1 MVWIFTEP
9 TTIVITER
17 LLMGLSSALI
27 FILFFLAN
35 KKISQE
41 KKLTLDKMD
50 KIIFYLACVQIT
62 ILFFYFL
69 LYTSTFLLASFR
81 TARIIQE
88 IFLCMLLSYILFEE
102 HVQEIIF
109 KIVTFAVVFIC
120 AFWFAIAILF
130 NSHLDYNCKKPYWIV
145 FSTLTFFVSLFT
157 VYFGVQALRI
167 IKKLIVSTQE
177 ELNQG
182 INAETRDKAKGK
194 SLDELKNKR
203 LQLSVLFVCSIVSS
217 SLQFIWDFVAFHDAE
232 HAKECSKYYVS
243 HNLTTLLLFLTLKFI
258 AFFMPAVSIYYTFYW
273 RNKKNNEH
281 VEENERSLSVF
292 YDYRDNNNEETEEI

>member
-9 TTIVITER
+9 STIVISER
-17 LLMGLSSALI
+17 VLMGLASALI
-27 FILFFLAN
+27 FFLFYLAN

-50 KIIFYLACVQIT
+50 KIIFYLACVQISL
-62 ILFFYFL
+62 LFFYFS

-109 KIVTFAVVFIC
+109 KIVTFAVVFVC

-130 NSHLDYNCKKPYWIV
+130 NSQIDYNCKKPYWIV
-145 FSTLTFFVSLFT
+145 FSTLTLFVSLFT
-157 VYFGVQALRI
+157 VFFGIQALRI
-167 IKKLIVSTQE
+167 IKKLIFSTQE
-177 ELNQG
+177 QINQG

-194 SLDELKNKR
+194 NLDELKNKR
-203 LQLSVLFVCSIVSS
+203 LQLCVLFACSIVSS
-217 SLQFIWDFVAFHDAE
+217 SLQFVWDFVAFHDAQ

-243 HNLTTLLLFLTLKFI
+243 HNFITLVLFLTLKFI
-258 AFFMPAVSIYYTFYW
+258 TFFMPALSIYYTFYW
-273 RNKKNNEH
+273 RNKKNSEH

-292 YDYRDNNNEETEEI
+292 YDYRDNNEENAEP